1 MTTRP
6 SDHDPLTTHHDP
18 LIMPI
23 NVYMPQLGESVEEG
37 TLSKWLKREGD
48 RVAEFEP
55 LMEVNTD
62 KVDTEVPAPAAG
74 VVLKL
79 LVEPGTVVKAGA
91 VVALIGSANEQA
103 GLDTARPPAPAVPP
117 PPPASRRE
125 LGFISPV
132 VAKLADE
139 YQVDLRQLTG
149 TGLNGRITKKDV
161 LAHVEARAAAP
172 APDPTPA
179 PVVVVSASAPAQPA
193 PVAAPAPTP
202 AADFVPVNAMRRSIA
217 EHMVKSLQVAAQAT
231 TVFEADLSAVVAH
244 QKAHATTFKND
255 GVSLTLTA
263 YFVSAI
269 VAGLKAHPLL
279 NSQWAE
285 DKIALRRELNVGL
298 AVALEEGLIV
308 PVIHNAAEKSLLG
321 LARTIND
328 LAKRARTKSLTPDEV
343 KGATFTLTN
352 HGVTGSLFATPILSL
367 GQTGILGVGTMQ
379 KRVVVVGDAIA
390 IRPMVY
396 LSLTFDHRVIDGA
409 AADRFM
415 QVVKQTLEGWGAGI

>member
-1 MTTRP
+1 
-6 SDHDPLTTHHDP
+6 
-18 LIMPI
+18 MPI

-91 VVALIGSANEQA
+91 VVALIGTANEQA

-161 LAHVEARAAAP
+161 LTHVDARAAQAGVEPAPAPAVSQPAPIAAPAAP
-172 APDPTPA
+172 APA
-179 PVVVVSASAPAQPA
+179 PVSAP
-193 PVAAPAPTP
+193 
-202 AADFVPVNAMRRSIA
+202 ADFVPVNAMRRSIA

-244 QKAHATTFKND
+244 QKAHAPTFKHD
-255 GVSLTLTA
+255 GVNLTLTA

-285 DKIALRRELNVGL
+285 DKITLRRELNVGL
-298 AVALEEGLIV
+298 AVALEDGLIV
-308 PVIHNAAEKSLLG
+308 PVIRNAAEKSLLG

-328 LAKRARTKSLTPDEV
+328 LAKRARTKSLTPEEV

>member
-1 MTTRP
+1 
-6 SDHDPLTTHHDP
+6 
-18 LIMPI
+18 MPI

-91 VVALIGSANEQA
+91 VVALIGTANEQA
-103 GLDTARPPAPAVPP
+103 NLDAARPPAPAVPP

-139 YQVDLRQLTG
+139 YQVDLRQVTG

-161 LAHVEARAAAP
+161 LAYVEARTPAAPPASEPPPPAAP
-172 APDPTPA
+172 APAVPA
-179 PVVVVSASAPAQPA
+179 PASTLSADS
-193 PVAAPAPTP
+193 
-202 AADFVPVNAMRRSIA
+202 VPVNAMRRSIA

-231 TVFEADLSAVVAH
+231 TVFEADMSAVVAH
-244 QKAHATTFKND
+244 QKAHAATFKQD
-255 GVSLTLTA
+255 GVNLTLTA

-269 VAGLKAHPLL
+269 IAGLKAHPLL
-279 NSQWAE
+279 NSQWAD
-285 DKIALRRELNVGL
+285 DKILLRRDINIGL
-298 AVALEEGLIV
+298 AVALDDGLIV
-308 PVIHNAAEKSLLG
+308 PVIRHAAEKSLLG
-321 LARTIND
+321 LARSIND
-328 LAKRARTKSLTPDEV
+328 LAKRARNKALTPEEV

>member
-1 MTTRP
+1 
-6 SDHDPLTTHHDP
+6 
-18 LIMPI
+18 MPI

-55 LMEVNTD
+55 LMEVTTD

-79 LVEPGTVVKAGA
+79 LVEPGAVVKAGA
-91 VVALIGSANEQA
+91 VVALIGTANEQA
-103 GLDTARPPAPAVPP
+103 NLDAARPPAPAVPP
-117 PPPASRRE
+117 APPASRRE

-139 YQVDLRQLTG
+139 YQVDLRQVIG

-161 LAHVEARAAAP
+161 LAYVEARAPAAPPAVESPPPAAP
-172 APDPTPA
+172 APVSTPA
-179 PVVVVSASAPAQPA
+179 PAPAVPA
-193 PVAAPAPTP
+193 PASTLS
-202 AADFVPVNAMRRSIA
+202 ADSVPVNAMRRSIA

-231 TVFEADLSAVVAH
+231 TVFEADMSAVVAH
-244 QKAHATTFKND
+244 QKAHAATFKQD
-255 GVSLTLTA
+255 GVNLTLTA

-269 VAGLKAHPLL
+269 IAGLKAHPLL
-279 NSQWAE
+279 NSQWAD
-285 DKIALRRELNVGL
+285 DKILLRRDINIGL
-298 AVALEEGLIV
+298 AVALDDGLIV
-308 PVIHNAAEKSLLG
+308 PVIRNAAEKSLLG
-321 LARTIND
+321 LARSVND
-328 LAKRARTKSLTPDEV
+328 LAKRARNKALTPEDV